1 MDLVTRGTAT
11 LNRAEDDLRKLVA
24 EAATAGEYSHVV
36 TLAAWARGIRDL
48 LGDLRG
54 ASDRSARDLEPAAA
68 PTKALLP
75 TSRTRRLDS
84 EYPRFYRQ
92 GDRLIRVAWSKR
104 DRKEYEHRA
113 SLSAISATATAI
125 SKKGANGRVFST
137 AEILPIL
144 DTEGEEVPAYQP
156 YAVIAL
162 LKQAGLLD
170 QHGRQGYSI
179 TQAENFAAAVD
190 AVWRNLPEK

>member
-1 MDLVTRGTAT
+1 MDLITRGTAT
-11 LNRAEDDLRKLVA
+11 LSRAENDLRKLVA

-48 LGDLRG
+48 LGGVRN
-54 ASDRSARDLEPAAA
+54 ASDRSARELEPAA
-68 PTKALLP
+68 PTKVLLP
-75 TSRTRRLDS
+75 TNATRRLES

-113 SLSAISATATAI
+113 SLSCVSATAAVI
-125 SKKGANGRVFST
+125 SNKGANGRVFST

-144 DTEGEEVPAYQP
+144 DTDGEEVPAYQP

-162 LKQAGLLD
+162 LKQAGLVD

-179 TQAENFAAAVD
+179 TQAENFEAAVD